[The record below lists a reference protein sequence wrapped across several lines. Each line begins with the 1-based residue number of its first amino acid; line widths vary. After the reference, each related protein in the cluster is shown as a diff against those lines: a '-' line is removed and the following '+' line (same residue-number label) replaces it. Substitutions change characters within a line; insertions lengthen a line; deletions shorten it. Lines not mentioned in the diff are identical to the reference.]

1 MVRFKYLMMAAVCTL
16 FASCM
21 NDGYTDP
28 DENAPAPYGNNEL
41 TETNVITIAQL
52 KNNFAT
58 YIATD
63 YRDGRS
69 FAKVDNDV
77 KIKAIVT
84 SSDVQGNIYQEL
96 ALQDATGAIIVGVAQ
111 GGLYGSLPIGTEVLV
126 SLKDLYVGNYGKQAQ
141 IGVPSKNAT
150 GADVIGRISRAAWDQ
165 HYKILSTGHKV
176 EPTLFATGSTPTTW
190 NLDTDGGKLGVIR
203 NVSFKSSNNAKV
215 KDTFADANGG
225 AGSVSWTLNEQ
236 DGKKVIVYN
245 SNFADFANAKVPT
258 GKVDIT
264 GIIKRFNNQW
274 EIIIRSLDDIKP
286 AERVDPFAGLPGTG
300 DGTLANPIDV
310 TRALAYIASGHADAT
325 EYYIKGK
332 ISLVNSVDTGTYG
345 NAEYYISNYGT
356 TSNHLMVFRGYW
368 LNGAKFTTATA
379 SQLTVGKTVVI
390 LGKLKDYN
398 GTPEVDQRSKI
409 ISIN

>member
-1 MVRFKYLMMAAVCTL
+1 MMRFKYLIMAAACAL

-21 NDGYTDP
+21 NDGYTEP
-28 DENAPAPYGNNEL
+28 AENAPAPYGNNEL

-63 YRDGRS
+63 FRDGRS
-69 FAKVDNDV
+69 FAKVDDDI

-84 SSDVQGNIYQEL
+84 SSDVQGNVYQEL
-96 ALQDATGAIIVGVAQ
+96 ALQDATGAIIVSVAQ
-111 GGLYGSLPIGTEVLV
+111 GGLYGALPVGTEILV

-150 GADVIGRISRAAWDQ
+150 GADVIGRIGRATWDQ

-236 DGKKVIVYN
+236 DGRKVIVYN

-286 AERVDPFAGLPGTG
+286 AERIDPFAGLPGTG
-300 DGTLANPIDV
+300 DGTQANPIDV

-332 ISLVNSVDTGTYG
+332 ISLVNSPG
-345 NAEYYISNYGT
+345 I
-356 TSNHLMVFRGYW
+356 
-368 LNGAKFTTATA
+368 
-379 SQLTVGKTVVI
+379 
-390 LGKLKDYN
+390 
-398 GTPEVDQRSKI
+398 P
-409 ISIN
+409 